1 MWKSS
6 FPLLKHGVFS
16 MDFGSRALSGSIK
29 TSFAKSSNGLLHN
42 SLFSSL
48 AGHGDHGV
56 SQEKTNRVMRSVDVD
71 ALKKK
76 LGTGGNEVVGYSE
89 LLHACQSIGA
99 AKSVEEAKE
108 VAKGFDDA
116 GAIFIFRDKVHLH
129 PNKVLDMVRRAVPL
143 ALMPEDDPQKEELKK
158 LQAKQEE
165 IDVLAH
171 KQVRNI
177 LWGGLG
183 LLLAQASLFFRLTF
197 WEFSWDVME
206 PITFFTTSAGLIVG
220 YAYFLYTSK
229 DPSYQDLMKRLFLS
243 RQRKLIKRYKF
254 DAERFKELQKKC
266 ILPLDS
272 RTSDCRG

>member
-1 MWKSS
+1 MRKSS
-6 FPLLKHGVFS
+6 FPLLKHAVFS
-16 MDFGSRALSGSIK
+16 MDFGSRALSGSMN
-29 TSFAKSSNGLLHN
+29 TSFAKSSNGLLHDC
-42 SLFSSL
+42 LFSSL
-48 AGHGDHGV
+48 AGHGDGV

-89 LLHACQSIGA
+89 LLQACQSIGV
-99 AKSVEEAKE
+99 AKTVEEAKE
-108 VAKGFDDA
+108 VAKVFDDA

-143 ALMPEDDPQKEELKK
+143 ALMPEDDPQKKELKK

-197 WEFSWDVME
+197 WEFSWDV
-206 PITFFTTSAGLIVG
+206 IVRIWQIG
-220 YAYFLYTSK
+220 TNNINE
-229 DPSYQDLMKRLFLS
+229 
-243 RQRKLIKRYKF
+243 KL
-254 DAERFKELQKKC
+254 
-266 ILPLDS
+266 
-272 RTSDCRG
+272 RT